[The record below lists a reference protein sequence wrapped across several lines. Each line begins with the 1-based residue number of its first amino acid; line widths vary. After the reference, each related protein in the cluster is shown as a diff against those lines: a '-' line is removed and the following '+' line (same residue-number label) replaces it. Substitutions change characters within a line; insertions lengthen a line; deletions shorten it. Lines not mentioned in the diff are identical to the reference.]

1 MWDNENISD
10 ELLAAFLDG
19 NTTWEETEQVL
30 EAMNTDSDLKEFA
43 QIADD
48 MISFEDKLDIWKG
61 DYGYWELGIPPV
73 LEPEEVW
80 NEMHLPTIEN
90 DSFSMDDVAASVSFS
105 EFDSGMD
112 LGASN
117 ENDNSISGLDD
128 SQTDSFDTNDM
139 FNTDI

>member
-1 MWDNENISD
+1 MAMWDKYENISD

-19 NTTWEETEQVL
+19 KTTKEETKLVL
-30 EAMNTDSDLKEFA
+30 EAMNTDSDLMEFA

-48 MISFEDKLDIWKG
+48 VISFEDKLDVWKG

-73 LEPEEVW
+73 LDPEEIL
-80 NEMHLPTIEN
+80 NEMHSLTIEE
-90 DSFSMDDVAASVSFS
+90 DLYSMDVDAFS
-105 EFDSGMD
+105 EFDAGMD
-112 LGASN
+112 LGSSN

-128 SQTDSFDTNDM
+128 FPADSFDTNDM

>member
-1 MWDNENISD
+1 MWDKYENISD

-48 MISFEDKLDIWKG
+48 VISFEDKLDIWKG

-73 LEPEEVW
+73 LDLEDVW

-90 DSFSMDDVAASVSFS
+90 DTFSMDDVAASVS

-112 LGASN
+112 LESLN
-117 ENDNSISGLDD
+117 ENDNSIGGLDD
-128 SQTDSFDTNDM
+128 LQTGSFDTNDM

>member
-1 MWDNENISD
+1 MWDKYENISD

-19 NTTWEETEQVL
+19 KTTKEETKLVL
-30 EAMNTDSDLKEFA
+30 EAMNTDSDLMEFA

-48 MISFEDKLDIWKG
+48 VISFEDKLDVWKG

-73 LEPEEVW
+73 LDPEEIL
-80 NEMHLPTIEN
+80 NEMHSLTIEE
-90 DSFSMDDVAASVSFS
+90 DLYSMDVDAFS
-105 EFDSGMD
+105 EFDAGMD
-112 LGASN
+112 LGSSN

-128 SQTDSFDTNDM
+128 FPADSFDTNDM